1 MREHNLWTIFDRVSR
16 EVPDRECL
24 TWRDRTT
31 TFEALADRSRRLA
44 NVLLGG
50 GLTPRS
56 GADDQIPWL
65 CGQDTIGLLL
75 LNGTEYIEATFGAY
89 AARTVPFNINY
100 RYVAK
105 ELAYLL
111 SDAKPRALIFHGRFA
126 DPLADALEMVDEP
139 PALLLQVTEDDDPCA
154 LLPGAI
160 DYAEA
165 VASASPVLE
174 ISGHSP
180 DDVYLLYTGG
190 TTGMPKGVIWR
201 HNDIWRASLG
211 GDGFGDVDLD
221 EIGVKARE
229 GRDRFQP
236 NAPFMHGAAHWMAL
250 RSILGGGSVVINS
263 VVEHLDPRDVWE
275 TAERTKVKSMLMVG
289 EACVRPLL
297 SELARS
303 DYDTSTL
310 KVVILGGAATTVE
323 SKTRLIAALPSARI
337 MDAAG
342 ASETGTGLQAMSTGQ
357 AYAEARVFDASPS
370 IAVVKMDRTG
380 LVSKADDQVGWY
392 ARGGTVP
399 RGYLGDEAKSRET
412 FPTIGDTRW
421 AIPGDLARWRS
432 DGRLELLG
440 RDSVTINTGGEKVF
454 AEEVEAALL
463 SHPAVE
469 DAVVVGRPSARWGE
483 EVVAILQMDRPVP
496 DQDILEVAGTHIAR
510 YKLPK
515 LLIRVD
521 AVLRSPAGKADY
533 RWAKSLA
540 ADHRG

>member
-24 TWRDRTT
+24 SWRHETT
-31 TFEALADRSRRLA
+31 TFAMLADRSRRLA
-44 NVLLGG
+44 NVLLDG
-50 GLTPRS
+50 GLAPRS
-56 GADDQIPWL
+56 GGDDELPWE
-65 CGQDTIGLLL
+65 CGQDTVGLLL
-75 LNGTEYIEATFGAY
+75 LNGTEYLEATLGAY

-111 SDAKPRALIFHGRFA
+111 SDAKPKALIFHGRFA
-126 DPLADALEMVDEP
+126 DSLADALKMVDDP
-139 PALLLQVTEDDDPCA
+139 PALLLQVTEDDGRRD

-165 VASASPVLE
+165 LASASPVLE

-201 HNDIWRASLG
+201 HSDIWRASLG
-211 GDGFGDVDLD
+211 GDAFGDVGVD
-221 EIGVKARE
+221 EIGTAARG

-250 RSILGGGSVVINS
+250 RAILGGGSVVINS

-275 TAERTKVKSMLMVG
+275 TVEQAKVKSMLMVG
-289 EACVRPLL
+289 EAFVRPLL
-297 SELARS
+297 AELARS
-303 DYDTSTL
+303 DYDTKSL

-323 SKTRLIAALPSARI
+323 SKARLIAALPDARI

-342 ASETGTGLQAMSTGQ
+342 ASETGTGLQAVSTGQ
-357 AYAEARVFDASPS
+357 AYAEARVFDVSPA
-370 IAVVKMDRTG
+370 IAVVNMDRTG
-380 LVSKADDQVGWY
+380 LVDKTDDQVGWY

-412 FPTIGDTRW
+412 FPTIGGIRW
-421 AIPGDLARWRS
+421 AIPGDLARWRR

-463 SHPAVE
+463 SHPAVQ
-469 DAVVVGRPSARWGE
+469 DTVVVARPSERWGE
-483 EVVAILQMDRPVP
+483 EVVAILQLDRPAS
-496 DQDILEVAGTHIAR
+496 DQEILEVAGKHIAR
-510 YKLPK
+510 YKMPK

-521 AVLRSPAGKADY
+521 SVLRSPAGKADY
-533 RWAKSLA
+533 RWAKAIA